1 MTSITV
7 TVPGKQSRSMP
18 TGTAPAPSGQ
28 VSGAARRPLV
38 ERQLMTSS
46 IRTPIRAAV
55 LYSPQS
61 QPVRLRVARTL
72 TRSWMVLKTLMK
84 RGQRRGS
91 MGDVD
96 DRLLR
101 DIGATRMLAQREAE
115 RRREHATLFWLL

>member
-84 RGQRRGS
+84 RSQRRGS